1 MRQRGFTLIELMVAL
16 AVAVVLLS
24 TAVPSFFEST
34 ARARLQ
40 GVVNELAIDL
50 QYARS
55 QAVRERAA
63 VALTVA
69 ADGASYTIADA
80 TATLKTVVLPRGVTL
95 TAGAAVNFDALRSLS
110 TATLFDA
117 TVSGVTGSLRV
128 NTNVLGR
135 VQTCSLSTA
144 FGGYPA
150 C

>member
-16 AVAVVLLS
+16 AVAVVLMS

-40 GVVNELAIDL
+40 GAVNELAIDL

-69 ADGASYTIADA
+69 ADGASYTITDA
-80 TATLKTVVLPRGVTL
+80 NATLKTVTLPRGVTL

-110 TATLFDA
+110 AATLLDA

-144 FGGYPA
+144 FGGYPE

>member
-16 AVAVVLLS
+16 AVAVVLMS

-40 GVVNELAIDL
+40 GAVNELAIDL

-69 ADGASYTIADA
+69 ADGASYTITDA
-80 TATLKTVVLPRGVTL
+80 NATLKTVTLPRGVTL

-110 TATLFDA
+110 AATLLDA

-135 VQTCSLSTA
+135 FVSLQLTRSW
-144 FGGYPA
+144 
-150 C
+150 

>member
-16 AVAVVLLS
+16 AVAVVLMS

-40 GVVNELAIDL
+40 GAVNELAIDL

-69 ADGASYTIADA
+69 TDGASYTIADVN
-80 TATLKTVVLPRGVTL
+80 ATLKTVTLPRGVTL
-95 TAGAAVNFDALRSLS
+95 TAGASVNFDALRSLS
-110 TATLFDA
+110 TATLLDA

-128 NTNVLGR
+128 NTNVMGR

-144 FGGYPA
+144 FSGYPA

>member
-16 AVAVVLLS
+16 AVAIVLMGV
-24 TAVPSFFEST
+24 AVPSFFEST

-40 GVVNELAIDL
+40 GAVNELAIDL

-69 ADGASYTIADA
+69 ADGASYTITDP
-80 TATLKTVVLPRGVTL
+80 TSTLKTVTLPRGVTL
-95 TAGAAVNFDALRSLS
+95 TANTTVSYDALRSLS
-110 TATLFDA
+110 AAALFDA
-117 TVSGVTGSLRV
+117 TVSGVSGGLRV
-128 NTNVLGR
+128 NTNALGR
-135 VQTCSLSTA
+135 VQLCSPSGA
-144 FGGYPA
+144 FGGYPT

>member
-1 MRQRGFTLIELMVAL
+1 MRPRGFTLIELMVAL
-16 AVAVVLLS
+16 AVAVVLMS

-40 GVVNELAIDL
+40 GAVNELAIDL

-69 ADGASYTIADA
+69 ADGASYTITDA
-80 TATLKTVVLPRGVTL
+80 NATLKTVTLPRGVTL

-110 TATLFDA
+110 AATLLDA

>member
-16 AVAVVLLS
+16 AVAIVLLGV
-24 TAVPSFFEST
+24 AVPSFLEAT

-40 GVVNELAIDL
+40 GAVNELAIDL

-69 ADGASYTIADA
+69 ADGASYTITDA
-80 TATLKTVVLPRGVTL
+80 SATLKMVTLPSGVTL
-95 TAGAAVNFDALRSLS
+95 TASAAVSFDALRSLS
-110 TATLFDA
+110 AAMLFDA
-117 TVSGVTGSLRV
+117 TVNGVNGTLRV
-128 NTNVLGR
+128 NTNALGR
-135 VQTCSLSTA
+135 VQICSRSTA
-144 FGGYPA
+144 FGGYSV

>member
-16 AVAVVLLS
+16 AVAVVLMS

-40 GVVNELAIDL
+40 GAVNELAIDL

-80 TATLKTVVLPRGVTL
+80 NATLKTVTLPRGVTL

-110 TATLFDA
+110 AATLLDA

-128 NTNVLGR
+128 NTNVMGR

>member
-16 AVAVVLLS
+16 AVAVVLMS

-40 GVVNELAIDL
+40 GAVNELAIDL

-69 ADGASYTIADA
+69 ADGASYTITDA
-80 TATLKTVVLPRGVTL
+80 NATLKTVTLPRGVTL

-110 TATLFDA
+110 AATLLDA

>member
-16 AVAVVLLS
+16 AVAVVLMS

-40 GVVNELAIDL
+40 GAVNELAIDL

-80 TATLKTVVLPRGVTL
+80 NATLKTVTLPRGVTL

-110 TATLFDA
+110 AATLLDA

>member
-24 TAVPSFFEST
+24 TALPSFFEST
-34 ARARLQ
+34 ARSRLQ
-40 GVVNELAIDL
+40 GAVNELSIDL

-69 ADGASYTIADA
+69 SDGASYTITDA
-80 TATLKTVVLPRGVTL
+80 SSTLKTVTLPRGVTL
-95 TAGAAVNFDALRSLS
+95 AANTTVSFDALRGLS
-110 TATLFDA
+110 AATLFDA
-117 TVSGVTGSLRV
+117 TVSGVNGGLRV
-128 NTNVLGR
+128 NTNLLGR
-135 VQTCSLSTA
+135 VQLCSLSTA